1 MRQRIDSLAQQVEH
15 NTFNVGVLGSS
26 PRRIT
31 QKIRELLLSDSL
43 FLCLFYAGLH
53 GSVKPRV
60 KPRMEA
66 TVNVTCYKSKV
77 LKNGESPL
85 MVRICKDGKKK
96 YKSLGISVNPIHWD
110 FKKNLPK
117 AKCPN
122 YETLLILINEKIS
135 EFQRIILDKKIN
147 NIEFTATTLLQA
159 TDTLQPKH
167 LVSVGEGF
175 LSYIQSLKDEHRL
188 RYAGMFEVSYSS
200 FIKFNKHLDIPFS
213 DIDVAWLKRYE
224 KWMKEQNLSVSTIST
239 RIRHLRAV
247 FNLAITE
254 HSIKSDCYPFHSYKV
269 SKLNKQTAKR
279 ALNKQDIL
287 KVMQYKG
294 TSPMECLAI
303 DIFIFSYLNA
313 GINFIDIAKL
323 KYSNIIE
330 NHLTYNR
337 EKTKKLISIP
347 LQAEAMEIIA
357 KYKNMKSPYLF
368 PVLSPFHKTEIQIAN
383 RLHKVLAKVN
393 KHLKEIGE
401 KLELPIPLTTY
412 VARHSYAT
420 VLKRAGVST
429 AIISESLGH
438 SSEKITQ
445 VYLDSF
451 DNEQISNAMKNL
463 L

>member
-1 MRQRIDSLAQQVEH
+1 MSE
-15 NTFNVGVLGSS
+15 T
-26 PRRIT
+26 
-31 QKIRELLLSDSL
+31 
-43 FLCLFYAGLH
+43 
-53 GSVKPRV
+53 VKV
-60 KPRMEA
+60 
-66 TVNVTCYKSKV
+66 VCYKYKTLS
-77 LKNGESPL
+77 NGESPL
-85 MVRICKDGKKK
+85 MIRVCKNGKKK
-96 YKSLGISVNPIHWD
+96 YQSLGISIKVEQWD
-110 FKKNLPK
+110 FKTNQPK

-122 YETLLILINEKIS
+122 RDRIILLINEKIS
-135 EFQRIILDKKIN
+135 EIQKAALDKKIAGKD
-147 NIEFTATTLLQA
+147 FTATTLIES
-159 TDTLQPKH
+159 TTNKTTCKT
-167 LVSVGEGF
+167 VGEYY
-175 LSYIQSLKDEHRL
+175 LTYIQNLKKENRI

-213 DIDVAWLKRYE
+213 DIDMAWLKRYE
-224 KWMKEQNLSVSTIST
+224 LWMKEQNLSVSTIST

-254 HSIKSDCYPFHSYKV
+254 HSIKNDCYPFHSYKV

-279 ALNKQDIL
+279 ALSKQDIL
-287 KVMQYKG
+287 KVMQYKA

-303 DIFIFSYLNA
+303 DVFVFSYLNA
-313 GINFIDIAKL
+313 GINFIDISKL
-323 KYSNIIE
+323 KHSNIIE

-347 LQAEAMEIIA
+347 LQAEALEIIA
-357 KYKNMKSPYLF
+357 KYKNVKSPYLF

-383 RLHKVLAKVN
+383 RLHKVLAKIN
-393 KHLKEIGE
+393 KHLKHIGE

-429 AIISESLGH
+429 SIISESLGH

-451 DNEQISNAMKNL
+451 DSTQINEAMKNL